1 MIVNIYT
8 FRDIQVPVFQKPFY
22 DTNEPLKVQVMT
34 GRRISISSA
43 EEVEKNHLA
52 DLELYYLGTYDDET
66 GVIVSKPQFLLRCSD
81 YIRKGGKA
89 DEQSVQ
95 VGSEATSSEGC

>member
-22 DTNEPLKVQVMT
+22 DTNEPDKVQKMT
-34 GRRISISSA
+34 ARRVSIASP
-43 EEVEKNHLA
+43 EEVVNNHLA
-52 DLELYYLGTYDDET
+52 DLELYFLGSYDDET
-66 GVIVSKPQFLLRCSD
+66 GEIVSKVRFLLRCQD
-81 YIRKGGKA
+81 YIKSRKESN

-95 VGSEATSSEGC
+95 SES